1 MLTPSTYRSGRQ
13 PGDVGKSVPS
23 LEHKAQSNSAACT
36 RSRTPPHD
44 ASELVLESV
53 DLICRSSDGV
63 HGPMLLWTLS
73 RPFEG
78 FFGNKD
84 SGQTNDGPLVLEGKL
99 LSGHASS

>member
-1 MLTPSTYRSGRQ
+1 VGDTVSVSNGVTKPTRLTI
-13 PGDVGKSVPS
+13 VGT
-23 LEHKAQSNSAACT
+23 AT
-36 RSRTPPHD
+36 M
-44 ASELVLESV
+44 
-53 DLICRSSDGV
+53 
-63 HGPMLLWTLS
+63 PMLLWTLS

>member
-1 MLTPSTYRSGRQ
+1 MNPCG
-13 PGDVGKSVPS
+13 VS
-23 LEHKAQSNSAACT
+23 LLRMRPRDT
-36 RSRTPPHD
+36 RSPECPRPQEADESTLAQLRPIGTPTE
-44 ASELVLESV
+44 AGILEP
-53 DLICRSSDGV
+53 ICAGRPRAV
-63 HGPMLLWTLS
+63 PMLLWTLS